1 MLMSMISHLLCAW
14 FAFLLPSYSTYK
26 ALSSPLSGELQNLSM
41 YWAVIGTFIAAET
54 TIGPFVS
61 WLPFY
66 WEIRTLFLLYISL
79 PQIQGSTYIY
89 KAYLE
94 PFCAKNESELDS
106 GIASAQTNI
115 LAFLQSRISM
125 LIDFLWSVLNKTP
138 ITMRPQAAS
147 EGQSGQQPYG
157 IYSLESMKGLWT
169 AYGPAVFG
177 GLSKSSS
184 KYWPSSD
191 AAVKSA
197 TYAGAEVSHNGGQ
210 DMKSAEPVPDPAISA
225 AQ

>member
-1 MLMSMISHLLCAW
+1 MISHLLCAW

-26 ALSSPLSGELQNLSM
+26 ALSSPLSGELQDLSM
-41 YWAVIGTFIAAET
+41 YWAVIGAFIAAET

-94 PFCAKNESELDS
+94 PFLAKNETELDS

-125 LIDFLWSVLNKTP
+125 LIDFLWNILNKTP
-138 ITMRPQAAS
+138 INIRSAG

-157 IYSLESMKGLWT
+157 TASLESMKGLWA

-177 GLSKSSS
+177 GLSKFSPKSG
-184 KYWPSSD
+184 PSPN
-191 AAVKSA
+191 AAAK
-197 TYAGAEVSHNGGQ
+197 TYASGAEVNYNDEQ
-210 DMKSAEPVPDPAISA
+210 ERKSAEPVPDPAMPA
-225 AQ
+225 TH